1 MFKRIYVIKVEF
13 SDGTCKNSED
23 AYTTLEKAQK
33 LIESRGD
40 APEKITSMKYQ
51 GEKCIYFIDELLLK

>member
-23 AYTTLEKAQK
+23 AYTTLEKAQ
-33 LIESRGD
+33 
-40 APEKITSMKYQ
+40 
-51 GEKCIYFIDELLLK
+51 LLYDTYSQVLD